1 MSDQSSDRPDA
12 NIRTANGRF
21 AKGNPGGPGRPRHAV
36 TEAANALDQVA
47 VEAAQELIEVAI
59 KEARKGNMTAL
70 KLVLDRGWPVHH
82 RRPIAIDAP
91 ALVRSDD
98 FLPAQAALTDA
109 VLDGEVEPRE
119 GAVIA
124 SLLEEQR
131 QRVRLLEIQE
141 ERERARQEDAG
152 DEAEDGG

>member
-36 TEAANALDQVA
+36 TDA